1 MYKKALEY
9 NSVIILLISALMISG
24 CQQGSDKDAS
34 SSNASNGQEIK
45 LITLAPAHFHAALVQ
60 KIMYP
65 GIDSV
70 VHVYAPKGLGL
81 TEQLNY
87 IKQYNSR
94 ADDPTHWDEKVYEG
108 EDYLQKMLD
117 ENKGAKNT
125 VVVLAG
131 NNQLKTEYIK
141 KSVDNSLNVLA
152 DKPMA
157 INTDGFEMLKQAF
170 QDAQDK
176 HVLLYDIMTERS
188 VAATVLQ
195 KRLAHNSSVFGELQK
210 GTKDAPAVIMESVH
224 RYFKQVSGKP
234 LIRPDWFFD
243 PTQQGDAITD
253 VGTHLVDLVQWVCF
267 PNVALDYTKDIT
279 INSSK
284 IWPTPLSLAQFS
296 KITNEN
302 KFPDF
307 LRKYIKG
314 DSLMTHGNGSIDYSV
329 KGVFSRITALW
340 TYDAPAG
347 AGDTY
352 YALLKGSKANL
363 EIKQGAEENWKAT
376 LYVRP
381 ANPKDTGSLSK
392 ALNDAIKDIN
402 QEMPG
407 VSISWV
413 GNGWRVDIPAEFD
426 KGHESHFG
434 DVMKRYLQYLKEGN
448 LPVWEV
454 PCMIAKYYTT
464 TKALEMAQQ

>member
-448 LPVWEV
+448 LPAWEV

>member
-1 MYKKALEY
+1 
-9 NSVIILLISALMISG
+9 
-24 CQQGSDKDAS
+24 
-34 SSNASNGQEIK
+34 
-45 LITLAPAHFHAALVQ
+45 
-60 KIMYP
+60 
-65 GIDSV
+65 
-70 VHVYAPKGLGL
+70 
-81 TEQLNY
+81 
-87 IKQYNSR
+87 
-94 ADDPTHWDEKVYEG
+94 
-108 EDYLQKMLD
+108 
-117 ENKGAKNT
+117 
-125 VVVLAG
+125 
-131 NNQLKTEYIK
+131 
-141 KSVDNSLNVLA
+141 
-152 DKPMA
+152 
-157 INTDGFEMLKQAF
+157 
-170 QDAQDK
+170 
-176 HVLLYDIMTERS
+176 
-188 VAATVLQ
+188 
-195 KRLAHNSSVFGELQK
+195 
-210 GTKDAPAVIMESVH
+210 
-224 RYFKQVSGKP
+224 
-234 LIRPDWFFD
+234 
-243 PTQQGDAITD
+243 
-253 VGTHLVDLVQWVCF
+253 
-267 PNVALDYTKDIT
+267 
-279 INSSK
+279 
-284 IWPTPLSLAQFS
+284 
-296 KITNEN
+296 
-302 KFPDF
+302 
-307 LRKYIKG
+307 
-314 DSLMTHGNGSIDYSV
+314 MTHGNGSIDYSV

-448 LPVWEV
+448 LPAWEV

>member
-1 MYKKALEY
+1 
-9 NSVIILLISALMISG
+9 V
-24 CQQGSDKDAS
+24 
-34 SSNASNGQEIK
+34 
-45 LITLAPAHFHAALVQ
+45 VQ
-60 KIMYP
+60 
-65 GIDSV
+65 
-70 VHVYAPKGLGL
+70 VYAPKGLGL

-94 ADDPTHWDEKVYEG
+94 ADDPTHWGEKVYEG
-108 EDYLQKMLD
+108 DDYLQKMLD

-157 INTDGFEMLKQAF
+157 INTNGFELLKQAF
-170 QDAQDK
+170 SDAK
-176 HVLLYDIMTERS
+176 SNGVLLYDIMTERS
-188 VAATVLQ
+188 VAATILQ
-195 KRLAHNSSVFGELQK
+195 KKLANNKAVFGELQK

-243 PTQQGDAITD
+243 PAQQGDAIAD

-267 PNVALDYTKDIT
+267 PEVALDYTKDIT

-296 KITNEN
+296 KITNED

-307 LRKYIKG
+307 LQKYVKG

-363 EIKQGAEENWKAT
+363 EIKQGAEESWKAT

-381 ANPKDTGSLSK
+381 VNPNDTGSLSK
-392 ALNDAIKDIN
+392 ALNEAIKDIN

-413 GNGWRVDIPAEFD
+413 ANGWRVNIPAEYD

-434 DVMKRYLQYLKEGN
+434 DVMKRYLQYLKNGN
-448 LPVWEV
+448 LPAWEV